1 MSMMRN
7 DMVDAVNTLGRFCGM
22 RDVPVLTP
30 DALEG
35 VLGTPQAD
43 VMVLFGGSILCGGDV
58 LAQAIRDGV
67 ARRYIIVGGEGHT
80 TQSLRDRV
88 HALCPEI
95 ATDGQPEA
103 VVFAAWL
110 ERTHG
115 LSVDALECRS
125 TNCGNNIT
133 NLLDL
138 LRERAF
144 PCRSIILTQDATMQ
158 RRMDAGL
165 RLHAP
170 LLRIVNY
177 ASYRATLVP
186 GPDGPVFDEDIPG
199 MWDVERYVTLLM
211 GEIPRLSPA
220 GYGPQGKGYI
230 AHVEIPD
237 AVRSAFAF
245 LQARCPGLVR
255 EANPLYAS

>member
-22 RDVPVLTP
+22 RDVPALTP
-30 DALEG
+30 DALKG
-35 VLGTPQAD
+35 ALGTPQAD

-88 HALCPEI
+88 HALYPEI

-110 ERTHG
+110 EHTHG

-133 NLLDL
+133 NLLAL
-138 LRERAF
+138 LRDRAF

-170 LLRIVNY
+170 QLRIVNY
-177 ASYRATLVP
+177 AAYHATLVP
-186 GPDGPVFDEDIPG
+186 GPDGPVFSEDIPG

-220 GYGPQGKGYI
+220 GYGPKGKGYI

>member
-22 RDVPVLTP
+22 RDVPALTP
-30 DALEG
+30 DALKG
-35 VLGTPQAD
+35 ALGTPQAD
-43 VMVLFGGSILCGGDV
+43 VMVLFGGSILCGGNV

-103 VVFAAWL
+103 VVFAAWVEL
-110 ERTHG
+110 THG
-115 LSVDALECRS
+115 LSVVAVECRS

-133 NLLDL
+133 NLLAL
-138 LRERAF
+138 LRDRAF

-170 LLRIVNY
+170 QLRIVNY
-177 ASYRATLVP
+177 AAYRATLVP
-186 GPDGPVFDEDIPG
+186 GPDGPFFSEDIPG

-220 GYGPQGKGYI
+220 GYGPKGKGYI

>member
-22 RDVPVLTP
+22 RDVPALTP
-30 DALEG
+30 DALKG
-35 VLGTPQAD
+35 ALGTPQAD

-110 ERTHG
+110 EHTHG

-125 TNCGNNIT
+125 THCGNNLT
-133 NLLDL
+133 TLLAL
-138 LRERAF
+138 QRARAF

-170 LLRIVNY
+170 QLRIVNY
-177 ASYRATLVP
+177 AAYRATLVP
-186 GPDGPVFDEDIPG
+186 GPDGPVFSEDIPG

-220 GYGPQGKGYI
+220 GYGPKGKGYI

-237 AVRSAFAF
+237 TVRSAFAF